1 VRLEVYDS
9 FFPPSLLLDLNALVS
24 GTRWKP
30 GWYSNRKFPVTQ
42 FNVDFGKATGKN
54 RDDISG
60 RLTNHP
66 ELIKAWGE
74 IQTRVLRVPHALLRC
89 YANLNVYGTEGYPHK
104 DSKNPDD
111 ITTLVYLCGAIA
123 PDDSQEEVKQDEGW
137 KLEYGG
143 ETVIAQNG
151 DIVKAVLP
159 RENRLLVFSSNMT
172 HAARGVTRACT
183 KPRITLMFKS
193 TPNGNDFGNS
203 DER

>member
-1 VRLEVYDS
+1 VRLEVHDS
-9 FFPPSLLLDLNALVS
+9 FFSPSLLLDLTTLIS

-30 GWYSNRKFPVTQ
+30 GWYSNRKFQVTQ
-42 FNVDFGKATGKN
+42 FNVDFGKAGGKN
-54 RDDISG
+54 REDISQ

-66 ELIKAWGE
+66 ELLKAWME
-74 IQTRVLRVPHALLRC
+74 IQYRVLRAPHALLRC
-89 YANLNVYGTEGYPHK
+89 YANLNVFGTEGYPHK
-104 DSKNPDD
+104 DSDNQHD
-111 ITTLVYLCGAIA
+111 ITSLVYMCCGAR
-123 PDDSQEEVKQDEGW
+123 PVEEEGVQDAGW